1 MAKGRLITQEMSTDP
16 ALNGMSIDAHYCYML
31 AFTHLDRDGLIDGH
45 PVKLWATICPLR
57 YDLLDRMPHL
67 INQWLQSGHVV
78 RYDIGQG
85 KNVLF
90 FKTFRRYNLRMKY
103 DNEAASTFPPPP
115 GWQRS
120 RAGLIPDDQEERER
134 MAELFDERS
143 IYRLSLLNHLTSD
156 LSRQESRVGRD
167 KNRDKSRDLG
177 RDQDQYKISDHGG
190 GGDQIIHSP
199 TTVNGNGG
207 VQGGDDPIINFDR
220 ATLETA
226 AWELGSLLSFHTDWT
241 NYRKD
246 IASYSNTELI
256 ALLKWIKRHYDDP
269 SLSAG
274 AQSLVATVRAN
285 IKKKTPVYL
294 SGKQVGE
301 LLEQI
306 WTCIEPDTWQDNNQ
320 LIQESEV

>member
-57 YDLLDRMPHL
+57 YDILDRMPHL
-67 INQWLQSGHVV
+67 VNQWLQSGHVI

-85 KNVLF
+85 GNVLF

-120 RAGLIPDDQEERER
+120 KAGLIPDDQEERER
-134 MAELFDERS
+134 MAEMFDERS
-143 IYRLSLLNHLTSD
+143 IYRLTLLSHLTCD

-190 GGDQIIHSP
+190 GGDQIIHTH
-199 TTVNGNGG
+199 TTVYGNGG
-207 VQGGDDPIINFDR
+207 VQGGDDALGKFDR
-220 ATLETA
+220 TSLEVT
-226 AWELGSLLSFHTDWT
+226 AWELGALLGFHTDWT
-241 NYRKD
+241 NYRRD
-246 IASYSNTELI
+246 IAGYTKAELVE
-256 ALLKWIKRHYDDP
+256 LLKWIKRHCDDP
-269 SLSAG
+269 TLSSG
-274 AQSLVATVRAN
+274 AQSLVATVRAS
-285 IKKKTPVYL
+285 IKKRTPVYL
-294 SGKQVGE
+294 SGKQMNE
-301 LLEQI
+301 LIDAILTQV
-306 WTCIEPDTWQDNNQ
+306 EPDVWLEKEQ
-320 LIQESEV
+320 